1 MTNNKPINSE
11 FDIYLDNVNDPQ
23 DIILFKDAIK
33 SANSGMYRSA
43 YILAWLCCAESL
55 KHKFQ
60 IASRHGDKK
69 SQDIYQKITSK
80 EGQHTAVDTYILER
94 AKAHG
99 FINDLE
105 FDKLLIIYKMR
116 CVYAHPYK
124 EAPSKENVLSALSD
138 ITNIVLSKPAI
149 LSETFI
155 DALIDNLINDIN
167 YLNDYCETV
176 KKETQNWLN
185 KINPQ
190 CYKYFINNY
199 SEKIE
204 IYCTDINRRVLVTR
218 AKWVI
223 EEILLKTQY
232 NIYSNE
238 EWHDFIIKYPNFS
251 INLAINNKDFFLNI
265 GERAQDYLISK
276 ILEIANYA
284 PGYLQILAPY
294 LEDTDILRDNYN
306 KIISKINSLSL
317 DALKS
322 SGLKLKY
329 YVSALLKEL
338 ESFDYYRQNPT
349 ITLIQENEQNIATLD
364 LDQQFKLGELIH
376 RAAHNNAWYAKDYI
390 NKIVSN
396 PNEFP
401 LEFLRGICSIIIEDS
416 SVRKYIYFREELLQ
430 PINLLIH
437 NLENDT
443 EIVNYV
449 NSLLNRYANN
459 ELAKEDYTLEEIE
472 NHLHVK
478 KYAWIELNTGNNN

>member
-1 MTNNKPINSE
+1 MMTENQNGRFN
-11 FDIYLDNVNDPQ
+11 IYLEKVLDEQ
-23 DIILFKDAIK
+23 DKILFSEAVK
-33 SANSGMYRSA
+33 SANLYMYRSA
-43 YILAWLCCAESL
+43 YIMAWLTCMESL
-55 KHKFQ
+55 KRKFDECAKYGDEKA
-60 IASRHGDKK
+60 IKNKEEIKEIEKKHGAADKK
-69 SQDIYQKITSK
+69 ILELSK
-80 EGQHTAVDTYILER
+80 EYGL
-94 AKAHG
+94 
-99 FINDLE
+99 INE
-105 FDKLLIIYKMR
+105 SEYEKLLQHYVWR
-116 CVYAHPYK
+116 SVYAHPYK
-124 EAPSKENVLSALSD
+124 EAPSYENVLSEFSD
-138 ITNIVLSKPAI
+138 ISDIILARPVLFTENYI
-149 LSETFI
+149 HQ
-155 DALIDNLINDIN
+155 LINKLN
-167 YLNDYCETV
+167 NNLTYLNDYEMTV
-176 KKETQNWLN
+176 KEAAKDWIKKIKPDCFVFLLET
-185 KINPQ
+185 
-190 CYKYFINNY
+190 Y
-199 SEKIE
+199 SKKIE
-204 IYCTDINRRVLVTR
+204 KMCKTVEMEVFIRR
-218 AKWVI
+218 AKWFI
-223 EEILLKTQY
+223 EQLLKNTDY
-232 NIYSNE
+232 NIYKPE

-284 PGYLQILAPY
+284 PRYLQILAPY
-294 LEDTDILRDNYN
+294 LEDKDILRDNYS

-329 YVSALLKEL
+329 YVSALLNEL

-376 RAAHNNAWYAKDYI
+376 KAAHNNAWYAKDYI

-430 PINLLIH
+430 PINLLIN
-437 NLENDT
+437 NLGNNT

-459 ELAKEDYTLEEIE
+459 ELAKEEYTLEEIE

-478 KYAWIELNTGNNN
+478 KYAWIELNTGSNN

>member
-1 MTNNKPINSE
+1 MTKTQSNYGE
-11 FDIYLDNVNDPQ
+11 FDKYLANINDSQ
-23 DIILFKDAIK
+23 DLILFEDAVK
-33 SANSGMYRSA
+33 SANHGMYRSA
-43 YILAWLCCAESL
+43 YILVWLCCVEAL
-55 KHKFQ
+55 KRRFKEC
-60 IASRHGDKK
+60 GKYDK
-69 SQDIYQKITSK
+69 QANDIYSQIINLEK
-80 EGQHTAVDTYILER
+80 QHKAVDESILKR
-94 AKAHG
+94 SKNYG
-99 FINDLE
+99 FISDFE
-105 FDKLLIIYKMR
+105 FTKLNQIYVHR

-124 EAPSKENVLSALSD
+124 EAPSKENVLSAISD
-138 ITNIVLSKPAI
+138 IVNIVLLKPTM
-149 LSETFI
+149 LSEDYI
-155 DALIDNLINDIN
+155 DRLLNKLSNDIN
-167 YLNDYCETV
+167 YLNDYDVTV
-176 KKETQNWLN
+176 KNETQNWLD
-185 KINPQ
+185 KINSI
-190 CYKYFINNY
+190 YYSYFI
-199 SEKIE
+199 EKYCDIAE
-204 IYCTDINRRVLVTR
+204 IYSKDNTKEIFVRR

-223 EEILLKTQY
+223 EEILLKTRY

-294 LEDTDILRDNYN
+294 LEDKDILRDNYS

-329 YVSALLKEL
+329 YVSALLNEL

-376 RAAHNNAWYAKDYI
+376 KAAHNNAWYAKDYI

-430 PINLLIH
+430 PINLLIN
-437 NLENDT
+437 NLGNNT

-459 ELAKEDYTLEEIE
+459 ELAKEEYTLEEIE
-472 NHLHVK
+472 NHLQVK
-478 KYAWIELNTGNNN
+478 KYAWIELNTGSNN